1 MFVFSFFFLSFS
13 LWGKFGE
20 RQNKPVT
27 RCITQPADL
36 FRLLDDPV
44 FAFVAKM

>member
-27 RCITQPADL
+27 LCITQPADL